1 VAVKVLH
8 HHFAE
13 DQEFVERFRREA
25 SSAARLSH
33 PNIVGIFDRGEWNG
47 TYYIAMEYVAGR
59 SLKRIVREQGALDP
73 ASAIDI
79 VVQILRAARFAHKRG
94 VIHRDFKPH
103 NVLLDEEGRVRV
115 TDFGIARAGASD
127 MTLTGS
133 IMGTA
138 QYLSPEQA
146 QGHAVSAGA
155 DLYSVG
161 VILYELLTGVVPFEG
176 ETAVAIAFKQVAAD
190 PTPPSALNPA
200 LPIALDAIVLR
211 ALAKDPARRYA
222 DADEFISALQRERQP
237 LHASSSV
244 AVLAAGTVRHDGW
257 DGREAVLP
265 PPPGSAPT
273 GAAPLLTPTPDG
285 EQEKPG
291 PSPERSRRR
300 RVLWWALGA
309 AIAAGLVALA
319 LLLLLPS
326 ANRVTVPN
334 VTGQTEQVAILRLR
348 RAGLVPIASL
358 AASTSVANGI
368 VLGESPPRGSRVSR
382 GTRVVVVVSSGA
394 PTVALANVEGLSAEQ
409 AVAKLRAA
417 GFKPTTQREHSAT
430 VSAGNVIATDPS
442 AGTKLAAGSPVTVLV
457 SSGPAQ
463 VRVPSVTGQSQASA
477 EAALTSAGLTVGSV
491 SQQVSEEKSA
501 GTVLSQSPGGGTSL
515 TAGESVNLVVA
526 QAPTEI
532 TVPGVVGQG
541 EAQAAAALGRAGFS
555 PRTESAVTT
564 EPAMVGVVL
573 KQSPSGGQRAR
584 KGATVTITVGKQGAR
599 TTPTTPTTT
608 PRTTPTTTTPTTTP
622 TTTTTTPTTPTPPAA
637 TPVSP

>member
-1 VAVKVLH
+1 
-8 HHFAE
+8 
-13 DQEFVERFRREA
+13 
-25 SSAARLSH
+25 
-33 PNIVGIFDRGEWNG
+33 
-47 TYYIAMEYVAGR
+47 
-59 SLKRIVREQGALDP
+59 
-73 ASAIDI
+73 
-79 VVQILRAARFAHKRG
+79 
-94 VIHRDFKPH
+94 
-103 NVLLDEEGRVRV
+103 
-115 TDFGIARAGASD
+115 
-127 MTLTGS
+127 
-133 IMGTA
+133 
-138 QYLSPEQA
+138 
-146 QGHAVSAGA
+146 
-155 DLYSVG
+155 
-161 VILYELLTGVVPFEG
+161 
-176 ETAVAIAFKQVAAD
+176 
-190 PTPPSALNPA
+190 
-200 LPIALDAIVLR
+200 
-211 ALAKDPARRYA
+211 
-222 DADEFISALQRERQP
+222 
-237 LHASSSV
+237 
-244 AVLAAGTVRHDGW
+244 
-257 DGREAVLP
+257 
-265 PPPGSAPT
+265 
-273 GAAPLLTPTPDG
+273 
-285 EQEKPG
+285 
-291 PSPERSRRR
+291 
-300 RVLWWALGA
+300 
-309 AIAAGLVALA
+309 
-319 LLLLLPS
+319 
-326 ANRVTVPN
+326 
-334 VTGQTEQVAILRLR
+334 
-348 RAGLVPIASL
+348 
-358 AASTSVANGI
+358 
-368 VLGESPPRGSRVSR
+368 
-382 GTRVVVVVSSGA
+382 
-394 PTVALANVEGLSAEQ
+394 
-409 AVAKLRAA
+409 VAKLRAA

-573 KQSPSGGQRAR
+573 KQSPSAGQRAQ